1 MSFGKALSAMGQS
14 LSGSKKKE
22 EEKSPSDDRKE
33 AASSA
38 LETEEKKKK
47 DRFNLLK
54 IGKALGAG
62 MTGYGES
69 INRGDS

>member
-1 MSFGKALSAMGQS
+1 MSIGKALSAMGQS

-22 EEKSPSDDRKE
+22 EKSPSDDRKE

-38 LETEEKKKK
+38 IETEKKKKK
-47 DRFNLLK
+47 DRFGLLSF
-54 IGKALGAG
+54 GKALGAG

-69 INRGDS
+69 INRKDS